1 MKLHDSW
8 KRLLCVALTA
18 TLQMTVAL
26 TGAGEG
32 DPRAGEAATTTQP
45 VGPPEGHPA
54 LVALQR
60 ADADFDRACSGTFEL
75 ARPGRVLSGPEFGKH
90 VEVCRFSTA
99 GGVRALSGET
109 RYEQDPEFRPQGAGD
124 YDAGDY
130 DDDGNLMVWR
140 PVRKTGLSTPE
151 SNRMLDV
158 QEMLLLSFA
167 KVM

>member
-1 MKLHDSW
+1 MSPVRSTLILLVVIAVGRAAEVDS
-8 KRLLCVALTA
+8 RA
-18 TLQMTVAL
+18 TRPASATQA
-26 TGAGEG
+26 AAPGE
-32 DPRAGEAATTTQP
+32 
-45 VGPPEGHPA
+45 VHPA

-75 ARPGRVLSGPEFGKH
+75 ARPGRGLLGPDFGKH